1 MKKHPAYT
9 PNLKRVAAGIFVL
22 ILYVGLG
29 LAFGK
34 YNEIYALELVKT
46 SELNLS
52 GLKVEQGQQFRKLYG
67 EITNNSPDFI
77 INTVGFKIIY
87 KNCQER
93 VNKQDCSKIGEE
105 SSLIMKTVLPGE
117 TIEFETILSSDHPI
131 NKFTLMERH
140 VDFVIASK
148 G

>member
-1 MKKHPAYT
+1 M
-9 PNLKRVAAGIFVL
+9 
-22 ILYVGLG
+22 
-29 LAFGK
+29 
-34 YNEIYALELVKT
+34 
-46 SELNLS
+46 SLS

-67 EITNNSPDFI
+67 DITNNSPDNI

-87 KNCQER
+87 KNCLDR
-93 VNKQDCSKIGEE
+93 ANKQKCSKIGEE

-117 TIEFETILSSDHPI
+117 TIEFETILFSDHPI

-148 G
+148 V